1 MRVRSVFAMTMMA
14 SFLALASGT
23 AGTAQEACAEPQ
35 VPAPVDGAQASEEQM
50 RAAAAAAR
58 DFIALSN
65 VYQVCLANAFDAA
78 KTQAAADGKALDPS
92 LETTL
97 KSRTDA
103 NDKVKQKVG
112 IEINI
117 AIDAYKQTHLK

>member
-1 MRVRSVFAMTMMA
+1 MAMLA
-14 SFLALASGT
+14 GFLALASGS
-23 AGTAQEACAEPQ
+23 AGTAQEACAEPP
-35 VPAPVDGAQASEEQM
+35 VPAPLDGTQANEEQM

-58 DFIALSN
+58 DFIAQSD
-65 VYQVCLANAFDAA
+65 VYQGCLANAFDAA
-78 KTQAAADGKALDPS
+78 RTQAATDGKPLDPS

-103 NDKVKQKVG
+103 NEKVKQKVG

-117 AIDAYKQTHLK
+117 AIDAYKKTHLK

>member
-1 MRVRSVFAMTMMA
+1 MRSAFAMAMMA
-14 SFLALASGT
+14 SFLALASGST
-23 AGTAQEACAEPQ
+23 GTAQEACAEPQ
-35 VPAPVDGAQASEEQM
+35 VPAPVDGTQASEEQM

-78 KTQAAADGKALDPS
+78 RTQAAADGKPLDPS

-97 KSRTDA
+97 KSKTDA

-112 IEINI
+112 TEINL
-117 AIDAYKQTHLK
+117 AIGVYKQTHLK

>member
-1 MRVRSVFAMTMMA
+1 MTMMA
-14 SFLALASGT
+14 GFLVFASGS
-23 AGTAQEACAEPQ
+23 AGTAQQVCAEPP

-58 DFIALSN
+58 DFIAQSN
-65 VYQVCLANAFDAA
+65 VYQVCLANSFDAA
-78 KTQAAADGKALDPS
+78 RTQAAADGKPLDPS
-92 LETTL
+92 LENNL

-103 NDKVKQKVG
+103 NEKVKEKVG
-112 IEINI
+112 VEINI

>member
-1 MRVRSVFAMTMMA
+1 MRVHSAFAMAMMA
-14 SFLALASGT
+14 SFLAFASGS
-23 AGTAQEACAEPQ
+23 AGIAQEACAEPQ

-65 VYQVCLANAFDAA
+65 VYQVCLANAFNAA
-78 KTQAAADGKALDPS
+78 RTQAAADGKALDPS

-117 AIDAYKQTHLK
+117 ALDAYKQTHIK

>member
-1 MRVRSVFAMTMMA
+1 MAVMA
-14 SFLALASGT
+14 SFLALASGS
-23 AGTAQEACAEPQ
+23 AGTAQDACAVPP
-35 VPAPVDGAQASEEQM
+35 VPAPLDGAQASEEQM

-58 DFIALSN
+58 DFIAQSD

-78 KTQAAADGKALDPS
+78 RTQAAADGKPLDPG

-97 KSRTDA
+97 KYRMDA
-103 NDKVKQKVG
+103 NEKVKQKVG

-117 AIDAYKQTHLK
+117 AIVAYKQTHLK